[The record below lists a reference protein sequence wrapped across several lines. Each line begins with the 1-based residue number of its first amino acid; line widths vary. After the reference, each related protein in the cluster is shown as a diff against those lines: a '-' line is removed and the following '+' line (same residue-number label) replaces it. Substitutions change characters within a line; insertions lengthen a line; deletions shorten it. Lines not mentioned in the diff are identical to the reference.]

1 MESRLGELGL
11 SRIPVAP
18 NDPGRPSRPFGRSG
32 RVPDDFAPNPLARLL
47 AEKRAR
53 GSRLLDLTV
62 TNPTQVGLEY
72 RPPATV
78 ALPATYEPEPRGS
91 RIARE
96 AIARYYE
103 EREGRDR
110 NSPGTLTADRLIL
123 TASTSESYAHLFR
136 LLCDPGDEVL
146 VPSPSYPLF
155 EPLARL
161 EGVEIHEYALRHAGP
176 DDAYAVTTSWS
187 VDLESLENAA
197 GPRTRAILLVQPN
210 NPTGSC
216 VSSHELSSVEAFA
229 EHRGLALVSDEVF
242 GDFPWPPATRPLP
255 SLLTERRRV
264 LTFVLGGISK
274 LCGLPQM
281 KLGWIAVT
289 GPDSEVDRALEGL
302 EWIADLF
309 LSTSAPI
316 EAALPALLDGRRR
329 FQTAVRERLGT
340 NLELLRTRTPGA
352 AGSQA
357 RDGGALQL
365 LDAEGGWSAVLRM
378 REHDAPLAPSEEA
391 EHDGTNANLAERI
404 LERHDVLVHPGHFY
418 GLSDEHIVISLIVEP
433 PVLKE
438 ALDRMLG

>member
-1 MESRLGELGL
+1 MEGSLGQLGL
-11 SRIPVAP
+11 S
-18 NDPGRPSRPFGRSG
+18 PSQSPQRFG

-53 GSRLLDLTV
+53 GSRILDLTV
-62 TNPTQVGLEY
+62 TNPTQVGLDY
-72 RPPATV
+72 GPPPTL
-78 ALPATYEPEPRGS
+78 ALPARYEPEPRGS
-91 RIARE
+91 RVARE
-96 AIARYYE
+96 AVARYYR
-103 EREGRDR
+103 EREGRESV
-110 NSPGTLTADRLIL
+110 SPDRLVL

-161 EGVEIHEYALRHAGP
+161 EGVEIHEYALRHES
-176 DDAYAVTTSWS
+176 TSWT
-187 VDLESLENAA
+187 VDMDSLEAAA

-216 VSSHELSSVEAFA
+216 VSASKLSAIETFA

-242 GDFPWPPATRPLP
+242 GDFPWPPSTRRLP
-255 SLLTERRRV
+255 SLLAEPRRV
-264 LTFVLGGISK
+264 LTFVLGGVSK

-281 KLGWIAVT
+281 KLGWVAVA
-289 GPDSEVDRALEGL
+289 GPDSEVERALEGL

-316 EAALPALLDGRRR
+316 EAALPALLDGRHP
-329 FQTAVRERLGT
+329 FQAAMRDRLAT
-340 NLELLRTRTPGA
+340 NLDLLRGRTRN
-352 AGSQA
+352 
-357 RDGGALQL
+357 GGLLQL
-365 LDAEGGWSAVLRM
+365 LEAEAGWSTVLRW
-378 REHDAPLAPSEEA
+378 REHADP
-391 EHDGTNANLAERI
+391 AERI

-433 PVLKE
+433 QVLKE
-438 ALDRMLG
+438 ALDRILG